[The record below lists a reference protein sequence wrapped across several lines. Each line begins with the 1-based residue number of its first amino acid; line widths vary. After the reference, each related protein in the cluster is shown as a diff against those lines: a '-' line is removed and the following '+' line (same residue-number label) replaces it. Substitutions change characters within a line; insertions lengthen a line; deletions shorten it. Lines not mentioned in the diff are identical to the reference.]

1 MTAIS
6 LIRKKIKT
14 LGGMKEGKSYNSREA
29 NPMACIWYLP
39 NIIAFN
45 MLKIL
50 FLYFTAMTTTHSI
63 WLQYAK
69 YPSVHISDSA
79 TACLHHKSM
88 NCVSSVWY
96 HSSTLHAQRT
106 RGYFCMFE

>member
-1 MTAIS
+1 MITFGTS
-6 LIRKKIKT
+6 KRKTYSCHLGQTLSNDCYFLNKKKIKT

-39 NIIAFN
+39 NIVAFN

-63 WLQYAK
+63 WFHYAK
-69 YPSVHISDSA
+69 YPSVHISD
-79 TACLHHKSM
+79 
-88 NCVSSVWY
+88 
-96 HSSTLHAQRT
+96 
-106 RGYFCMFE
+106 